1 MSEETT
7 TRAPVL
13 DPIERASE
21 AIFGVLMAVTITGSL
36 SVATAGS
43 HEIRIMML
51 SALGCNLAW
60 GLTDAV
66 MYLVNAA
73 TEKNR
78 RTMLLRRLRE
88 TTDLRAAHRMVADA
102 LPEDFAGGVHEETL
116 EAIRKRLVAIPL
128 PKRALGARDYAAAL
142 RVFVVVV
149 LITFPVVMPFLF
161 IPNVPIA
168 MRASNALALVTL
180 YACGHLVGQYTGGKA
195 WRYGLAIAALGAGL
209 VAVIMALGG

>member
-1 MSEETT
+1 MSEEKATP
-7 TRAPVL
+7 APVL

-21 AIFGVLMAVTITGSL
+21 AIFGVLMAVTVTGSL

-43 HEIRIMML
+43 HEIRTMML

-73 TEKNR
+73 TERNR

-128 PKRALGARDYAAAL
+128 PKRALPRA
-142 RVFVVVV
+142 
-149 LITFPVVMPFLF
+149 TMP
-161 IPNVPIA
+161 P
-168 MRASNALALVTL
+168 RSASS
-180 YACGHLVGQYTGGKA
+180 
-195 WRYGLAIAALGAGL
+195 WWSS
-209 VAVIMALGG
+209 

>member
-1 MSEETT
+1 
-7 TRAPVL
+7 VL

-21 AIFGVLMAVTITGSL
+21 AIFGVLMAVTVTGSL
-36 SVATAGS
+36 SVATAGR
-43 HEIRIMML
+43 HEIQTMML

-88 TTDLRAAHRMVADA
+88 TTDLQAAHRMVADA

-116 EAIRKRLVAIPL
+116 ETIRQRLVAIPL
-128 PKRALGARDYAAAL
+128 PKRALAARDYAAAL
-142 RVFVVVV
+142 RVFAVVVV
-149 LITFPVVMPFLF
+149 ITFPVVTPFLF
-161 IPNVPIA
+161 ISSAPVAI
-168 MRASNALALVTL
+168 RVSNALALATL
-180 YACGHLVGQYTGGKA
+180 YGCGHLVGQYTGGKA
-195 WRYGLAIAALGAGL
+195 WHYGLAIAALGAGL

>member
-1 MSEETT
+1 MSEEKA

-21 AIFGVLMAVTITGSL
+21 AIFGVLMAVTVTGSL
-36 SVATAGS
+36 SVATAGR
-43 HEIRIMML
+43 HEIQTMML

-66 MYLVNAA
+66 MYLVDAA

-116 EAIRKRLVAIPL
+116 EAIRKRLVAIPVAE
-128 PKRALGARDYAAAL
+128 RALTARDYAAAL

-149 LITFPVVMPFLF
+149 VITFPVVTPFLF
-161 IPNVPIA
+161 ISSAPVAI
-168 MRASNALALVTL
+168 RVSNALALATL
-180 YACGHLVGQYTGGKA
+180 YACGHLVGQYTGGIA